1 MKVCIIIDIIS
12 LSINLCENCKC
23 YKENMNIFKNFER
36 GIMKKTKKE
45 HYVPQC
51 YLRNFCIKGND
62 KKINVFDK
70 QKEQT
75 RLNQNILDN
84 ASERYFYDIDIDKIL
99 NEASEEKRKDMLSQL
114 GDKYD
119 VYKNDKEQ
127 HIEKL
132 FSEVIEGD
140 YSEMLKSIIYKAE
153 TATPWY
159 LKNCYSM
166 SEVVKIKMAVCITF
180 QFLRTK
186 KSRDMLQDGMIKMYK
201 VLLTKLYNIEYG
213 NSTGNISVEDIDV
226 SIGKEAMKLEH
237 VQFML
242 DIDRILEFTKCFLN
256 HVWVIYINKTEIPF
270 WTSDAP
276 VALNPMQNGWRSGR
290 GIAAEG
296 IEIILPLSDKVCLG
310 MYDREYYGD
319 LFYKATVK
327 EDRIYIEIDDCNK
340 VNSFNELQVRESY
353 RCIFSSNQDFT
364 LAKELCEKYPSIK
377 ETGDYFNA
385 E

>member
-1 MKVCIIIDIIS
+1 
-12 LSINLCENCKC
+12 
-23 YKENMNIFKNFER
+23 
-36 GIMKKTKKE
+36 MKKTKKE

-377 ETGDYFNA
+377 
-385 E
+385 

>member
-1 MKVCIIIDIIS
+1 
-12 LSINLCENCKC
+12 
-23 YKENMNIFKNFER
+23 
-36 GIMKKTKKE
+36 
-45 HYVPQC
+45 
-51 YLRNFCIKGND
+51 
-62 KKINVFDK
+62 
-70 QKEQT
+70 
-75 RLNQNILDN
+75 
-84 ASERYFYDIDIDKIL
+84 
-99 NEASEEKRKDMLSQL
+99 
-114 GDKYD
+114 
-119 VYKNDKEQ
+119 
-127 HIEKL
+127 
-132 FSEVIEGD
+132 
-140 YSEMLKSIIYKAE
+140 
-153 TATPWY
+153 
-159 LKNCYSM
+159 
-166 SEVVKIKMAVCITF
+166 
-180 QFLRTK
+180 
-186 KSRDMLQDGMIKMYK
+186 
-201 VLLTKLYNIEYG
+201 
-213 NSTGNISVEDIDV
+213 
-226 SIGKEAMKLEH
+226 
-237 VQFML
+237 ML

-377 ETGDYFNA
+377 
-385 E
+385 